1 MHLPGRFL
9 PTAMCRHQPP
19 FLYRNERNGHLEG
32 GHQDGPRSPCSGLLC
47 VLLMVASCSARRK
60 LSESGF
66 IFLLVYLEVHFL
78 FIGNS
83 TGGAR
88 TAIFPW
94 VPPLT
99 SDVRCLVSSPGPSAR
114 SFCLARNTVLLQGPA
129 VLWLGPGHLHL
140 VSVTAKV
147 GYR

>member
-47 VLLMVASCSARRK
+47 VLLMAASCSARRK

-88 TAIFPW
+88 TAIFHW
-94 VPPLT
+94 VPLPPVT
-99 SDVRCLVSSPGPSAR
+99 
-114 SFCLARNTVLLQGPA
+114 RNGRL
-129 VLWLGPGHLHL
+129 
-140 VSVTAKV
+140 SY
-147 GYR
+147 GYRAYGLWFCVRAPRPQPTVKAACSVSIWKLAISRHR